1 MKKPEIPNVT
11 DPITSS
17 QFTRPQI
24 INRTGLQVNWDDLL
38 DQSKPNSETQEPG
51 LEIQRPKQTEK
62 RKEQVYNQLLRDY
75 LCRSRSVTV
84 NREL

>member
-1 MKKPEIPNVT
+1 VSVT

-17 QFTRPQI
+17 QSKRPQL
-24 INRTGLQVNWDDLL
+24 INQTGFQVNWDDLI
-38 DQSKPNSETQEPG
+38 DQNKPKSETQEPG
-51 LEIQRPKQTEK
+51 LEILRPKQTEK